1 MTSQEI
7 YDILVDQFGESILEF
22 SDEPHAEFVVVES
35 KDWYD
40 IAKFL
45 HDDKR
50 LAFDSL
56 MNLSGV
62 DFGPKQDQME
72 VVYNFFSMSLRHKL
86 DIKVRGPRDGFIV
99 PSVESVWRMA
109 DWFERE
115 VYDMYG
121 IIFDGHRNL
130 RRLLLPDDWEGF
142 PLKKDYEVQE
152 YYHGI
157 RVPKVKPKKLK

>member
-7 YDILVDQFGESILEF
+7 HDILVSQFGDSILEF
-22 SDEPHAEFVVVES
+22 SDEPLAEFIIVNS
-35 KDWYD
+35 KDWYQ
-40 IAKFL
+40 IAQFL
-45 HDDKR
+45 HDDER

-62 DFGPKQDQME
+62 DFGKKGDQME
-72 VVYNFFSMSLRHKL
+72 VVYNLFSMSHRHKIN
-86 DIKVRGPRDGFIV
+86 IKIQGPREDFSV

-115 VYDMYG
+115 TFDMYG
-121 IIFDGHRNL
+121 IIFEGHRNL
-130 RRLLLPDDWEGF
+130 KRLLLPDDWEGF

-157 RVPKVKPKKLK
+157 RVPKIKPKKLN